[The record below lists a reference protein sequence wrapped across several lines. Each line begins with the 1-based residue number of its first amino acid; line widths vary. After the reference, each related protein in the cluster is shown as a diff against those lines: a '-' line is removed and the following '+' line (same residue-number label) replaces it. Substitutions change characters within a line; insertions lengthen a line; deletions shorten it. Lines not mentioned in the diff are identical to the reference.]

1 MATSNNSF
9 RVADLD
15 FNSIKNNLKTYLKSQ
30 DTFKDY
36 DFEGSGMSVLLDI
49 LAYNT
54 YYNSFYMNMIAN
66 ESFLDTAQDRKNI
79 LSHAKLIGYVP
90 DSAHGAVAQLNIK
103 VTPGPT
109 ENQDVNYIV
118 LDKYTR
124 LLGADIGG
132 VNFPFVTINANTA
145 YKDNGSFAFANVY
158 VKQGEVMTHQYTVD
172 NANNASRRYQIPSAN
187 VDTDSLVVTVQES
200 SSNTETKE
208 YFLSTDVTDLQAN
221 STVYFLEE
229 DNNLNYTIYFGDDV
243 IGKRPANGNIITVT
257 YLDTIGSIS
266 NNVSKFTFVEPVA
279 GLFRN
284 NVKATAVSGSYGGT
298 SKEAVEDI
306 RFRAPYVYT
315 SQNRCVTTG
324 DYEALVTKDYS
335 NIEAVSVWGGEDND
349 PPVYGKVYLSL
360 KTRGYYVLTD
370 LEKQRIKDTLI
381 RDRNVV
387 TVIPEIV
394 DPEYVFILIRGNITY
409 NPTLTTKS
417 ETELLNVVK
426 DAIYE
431 YAVTELYTFKS
442 TFKQSKLQQYIERSD
457 PSITASDLTLYLQSR
472 KPLSPG
478 VNARYYINFNTP
490 LRKGDFAKKLYTYPQ
505 VTVLDSKGANQEIFF
520 EEVPE
525 SYTGVDSI
533 EIINPGINYTQT
545 PVVTISGDGSGAT
558 ASATVVNGRV
568 RTVEV
573 LTPGVNYTRATA
585 TISDGIGSECS
596 LSVKLRSAYGTLRT
610 FYYKTNGEKVIIN
623 NDAGTVNYLTGK
635 VTLNAFT
642 PLKIATNPFYDKNV
656 LTVNVVPENSV
667 IPPLRNRLL
676 AIDTN
681 NAQAIQLKMVPAT

>member
-49 LAYNT
+49 LSYNT

-90 DSAHGAVAQLNIK
+90 DSAHGAVAQLNVT

-109 ENQDVNYIV
+109 ENQDVTYIV
-118 LDKYTR
+118 MDKYTR
-124 LLGADIGG
+124 LLGADVGG
-132 VNFPFVTINANTA
+132 VNYPFVTINANTA
-145 YKDNGSFAFANVY
+145 YKVNGSFAFANVY
-158 VKQGEVMTHQYTVD
+158 VKQGEVITHQYTVD
-172 NANNASRRYQIPSAN
+172 NANNTSRRYQIPSAN
-187 VDTDSLVVTVQES
+187 VDTDSLVVTVRES
-200 SSNTETKE
+200 ASNTETNE
-208 YFLSTDVTDLQAN
+208 YFISTDVTELQAN
-221 STVYFLEE
+221 SKVYFLEE
-229 DNNLNYTIYFGDDV
+229 DQELNYTIYFGDDV

-257 YLDTIGSIS
+257 YLDTIGTLA
-266 NNVSKFTFVEPVA
+266 NNVTKFTFVEPVA

-284 NVKATAVSGSYGGT
+284 NVKAVAVSGSYGGT
-298 SKEAVEDI
+298 AKEQIEDI

-315 SQNRCVTTG
+315 SQNRCVTTN

-335 NIEAVSVWGGEDND
+335 NIEAVSVWGGEEND
-349 PPVYGKVYLSL
+349 PPVYGKVYLSM

-370 LEKQRIKDTLI
+370 LEKARIKETLI
-381 RDRNVV
+381 RNRNVL

-426 DAIYE
+426 DAIFQ
-431 YAVTELYTFKS
+431 YATDELYTFKS
-442 TFKQSKLQQYIERSD
+442 TFKQSKLQAYIERSD
-457 PSITASDLTLYLQSR
+457 ASITASDLTIYLQNR
-472 KPLSPG
+472 KPIAPEIT
-478 VNARYYINFNTP
+478 ARYYINFNTQ
-490 LRKGDFAKKLYTYPQ
+490 LRKGDFAKKLYSYPQ
-505 VTVLDSKGANQEIFF
+505 VTVQDSKGIDREVYY

-525 SYTGVDSI
+525 SYTGVDSVDV
-533 EIINPGINYTQT
+533 INPGINYGTS
-545 PVVTISGDGSGAT
+545 PVVTISGDGTGAT
-558 ASATVVNGRV
+558 AKAIVVNGRI
-568 RTVEV
+568 RSIQV
-573 LTPGVNYTRATA
+573 LTAGVNYTRATA
-585 TISDGIGSECS
+585 SITDEFGSECS
-596 LSVKLRSAYGTLRT
+596 LSVRLRSTLGVLRT
-610 FYYKTNGEKVIIN
+610 YYYKTNGEKVIIN
-623 NDAGTVNYLTGK
+623 DNAGIVNYLTGK
-635 VTLNAFT
+635 VTLNTFT
-642 PLKIATNPFYDKNV
+642 PMKIATNPFYDKNI
-656 LTVNVVPENSV
+656 LTINVVPENSV

-681 NAQAIQLKMVPAT
+681 NAQAIQLKMVPQT